1 MEILVDELG
10 GGRAAVRLHGRLDL
24 VSARDLRR
32 CVDEAVDA
40 GKANIIVD
48 LSGVTFV
55 DSSGLGALI
64 GGLKRARQ
72 AGGELRIAAPAEQVR
87 LVLELTKLVRVLR
100 PYETFDEALQ
110 GM

>member
-1 MEILVDELG
+1 MEIVVDELG
-10 GGRAAVRLHGRLDL
+10 EGRAAVRLHGRLDL

-40 GKANIIVD
+40 GTPNVVVD

-64 GGLKRARQ
+64 GGLKRTRQ
-72 AGGELRIAAPAEQVR
+72 AGGELRIASPANQVR
-87 LVLELTKLVRVLR
+87 MVLELTKLVRVLR